1 MMAQPAPAPRPSGV
15 TAIFA
20 AVLALVV
27 GSWYLVVGGL
37 VWLSWYGSIGLFLTE
52 GAYILAGVSLVL
64 GGILLLTRRPAGRLL
79 CAFGAVLALAYRAIS
94 AGVYVGMSGPE
105 PFPSGALALSWIVW
119 SLPAIAILVLVL
131 LPATRRWAQ
140 RPAPAPP
147 PSSYP
152 YPPGTHPEYPQQH
165 QQGGRP
171 QGW

>member
-1 MMAQPAPAPRPSGV
+1 MVQPYPAPRPSGV

-27 GSWYLVVGGL
+27 GPWHLVGLLWLVGYSSISVYL
-37 VWLSWYGSIGLFLTE
+37 IE
-52 GAYILAGVSLVL
+52 GADILVAVSLVL
-64 GGILLLTRRPAGRLL
+64 GGILLLTRRPAGRVL
-79 CAFGAVLALAYRAIS
+79 CAFGAVLALTYQVIS
-94 AGVYVGMSGPE
+94 AGFYVGTSGP
-105 PFPSGALALSWIVW
+105 SLIVW
-119 SLPAIAILVLVL
+119 SLPTIAILVLVL

-140 RPAPAPP
+140 RPAPTPP

-171 QGW
+171 QGR